1 MLEELKS
8 WWLEVQTWWQD
19 ASPETRLTFQS
30 IGVVIGA
37 LLVGYIVGGMVTRS
51 LRAKNFDA
59 ALRIPGS
66 SAPPDGERG
75 FTPTVVAGLLVR
87 FTIWAVAGAWLA
99 RQHGKPDLSATLG
112 LVVERTWALAGILV
126 ATLAVG
132 SLLARRLTDVLQGP
146 RAEWDGRNGAAP
158 PQRSGPAA
166 AVAVGVYVVVLLL
179 VLLVAADMFNWP
191 LTRSSTQALWNF
203 AHQVLIA
210 GSALLIGYLG
220 ARWARDLVTH
230 PATSSEQRVAQY
242 TGLGIVSAATI
253 LALGVLLSSFGVL
266 VGLAAVAVLGFLVWL
281 ARDYLPDVWAG
292 LQLRAY
298 KIREVWFEGVAYQ
311 VSEVGLLNSQ
321 LCQAGEFCR
330 VQNRLVLNA
339 RFQQAPHEAV
349 SR

>member
-1 MLEELKS
+1 MLEELKN

-19 ASPETRLTFQS
+19 ASPGTRLTFQT
-30 IGVVIGA
+30 IGVIIGA
-37 LLVGYIVGGMVTRS
+37 LLVGYIVGGMVARS

-66 SAPPDGERG
+66 TPSPEGG

-132 SLLARRLTDVLQGP
+132 SLLARRLTDVLQGSKA
-146 RAEWDGRNGAAP
+146 AEWDARNGVAAP
-158 PQRSGPAA
+158 PQRSGPAS

-230 PATSSEQRVAQY
+230 AATSSEQRVAQY

-292 LQLRAY
+292 LQLRAH

-311 VSEVGLLNSQ
+311 VSEVGLLSSQ